1 MQCDWSKS
9 FSIATQELD
18 FSQPYDILQI
28 PKGNY
33 AVPFKTKKSHRWTN
47 CFFFSKF
54 VLTTCFR
61 AFWACQAKRKEN
73 YMIKL

>member
-1 MQCDWSKS
+1 MQCDWFKS

-47 CFFFSKF
+47 CFFFFKICIDDLFQSI
-54 VLTTCFR
+54 LG
-61 AFWACQAKRKEN
+61 
-73 YMIKL
+73 MPG